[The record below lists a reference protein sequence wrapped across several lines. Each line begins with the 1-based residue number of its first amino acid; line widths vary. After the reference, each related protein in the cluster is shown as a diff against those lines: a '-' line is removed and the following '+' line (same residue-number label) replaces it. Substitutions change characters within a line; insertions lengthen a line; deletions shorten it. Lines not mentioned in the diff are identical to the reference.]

1 MIRYRVAALSA
12 VVVASLALASSAA
25 AFDCIRV
32 SSSLE
37 GLEQSTRSGN
47 WLLFDLSSVGG
58 LQRTL
63 ASIGEPVPSDEDAA
77 CFVSAYAASGQPQF
91 FALGIGVAGPNGV
104 LAFRNSNTTGDG
116 KGIDH
121 LEESGI
127 LPAIDAAVEACGIEL
142 GE

>member
-1 MIRYRVAALSA
+1 MIRQRLAALAIVIVTSLVAAGSA
-12 VVVASLALASSAA
+12 V

-47 WLLFDLSSVGG
+47 WLLFDFSSVGG
-58 LQRTL
+58 LKETL
-63 ASIGEPVPSDEDAA
+63 TRIGEPVPSDEEAA
-77 CFVSAYAASGQPQF
+77 CFVSAYAASGQPRF

-104 LAFRNSNTTGDG
+104 LAWRNVLTTGDG

-127 LPAIDAAVEACGIEL
+127 LSAVGAAVAACGVEL